1 MAKKI
6 VDHYTYVIAG
16 DGCLM
21 EGVSQEA
28 ITLAGKQKLNKL
40 IVMWDD
46 NNISIDG
53 EINISDIT
61 DQQKRFES
69 AGWSVFV
76 INGHDP
82 HEIDIALTNAKKS
95 TKPSM
100 IACKT
105 TIAVGVE
112 GVENTAGGHGYN
124 IKDPQLAQMRELYEW
139 PYPKYEIPND
149 VKDAWLEIG
158 SKGSIARNEWNERFF
173 KFIKV

>member
-1 MAKKI
+1 
-6 VDHYTYVIAG
+6 
-16 DGCLM
+16 M

-53 EINISDIT
+53 EINISDVT

-69 AGWSVFV
+69 AGWSVFS

-82 HEIDIALTNAKKS
+82 DEIDIALTKAKKS
-95 TKPSM
+95 SKPSM

-124 IKDPQLAQMRELYEW
+124 IKDPQLEQMRKLYEW
-139 PYPKYEIPND
+139 PYPKYEIPTD
-149 VKDAWLEIG
+149 DLQ
-158 SKGSIARNEWNERFF
+158 FF
-173 KFIKV
+173 YLRL